1 MMEERVSALEKELDK
16 VNRKL
21 LQLAWKVDDI
31 EKMKPDE
38 PSEDIERLSEA
49 VDVDVYDLRAKLVIV
64 ESELSEIRTRIG
76 AINELISSNETPVDQ
91 IPNSNI
97 VSHSL
102 WKRMW
107 AVFGHGLIGNVILAL
122 WIVAITVILFRGT

>member
-1 MMEERVSALEKELDK
+1 LEKELDK

-31 EKMKPDE
+31 EKMKPNG

-76 AINELISSNETPVDQ
+76 VINELISSNETPVDQ

>member
-1 MMEERVSALEKELDK
+1 MEERVSALEKELDK

-38 PSEDIERLSEA
+38 PSEDIKRLSET
-49 VDVDVYDLRAKLVIV
+49 VDVDVYDLRVKLVIV

-76 AINELISSNETPVDQ
+76 VINELISSNETPVGQ
-91 IPNSNI
+91 IPDSNI